1 MKKKIV
7 PILVV
12 LALVIVGIGG
22 YFLGR
27 EFNTSPSLETP
38 PAESSTPEVT
48 PDTTPEATPV
58 VETTSPEPAPETE
71 TMEPSVEPVSDTAA
85 ELGAEQD
92 QAGFA
97 EALYTIYVKASKADE
112 DGVPVYDKAVWD
124 LDTKEIWRTSG
135 GHETQYIC
143 IGVGYGDYDGWI
155 EIINANGEMGYTQS
169 AWFTQELEVGGGQQA
184 VEQQKPAQ
192 TEQQKPAQTEQQKP
206 STNNQSGNNNSGN
219 NQANQGGKIEIDY
232 SQIPGY
238 RPDEAPRIPEEDQI
252 HDGGD
257 SHEFESDTNLNYTGK
272 LSG

>member
-7 PILVV
+7 PVLVV
-12 LALVIVGIGG
+12 LALVIVGVGG
-22 YFLGR
+22 YLMGQKS
-27 EFNTSPSLETP
+27 NNPVVETP
-38 PAESSTPEVT
+38 PAQSS
-48 PDTTPEATPV
+48 TPEATPTTPV
-58 VETTSPEPAPETE
+58 VETSSPESYIKNDG
-71 TMEPSVEPVSDTAA
+71 SVVKVADQ
-85 ELGAEQD
+85 QD

-112 DGVPVYDKAVWD
+112 EGVPVYDKAVWD

-155 EIINANGEMGYTQS
+155 EIINANGEIGYTQS
-169 AWFTQELEVGGGQQA
+169 AWFTQELEVGGGQQVA
-184 VEQQKPAQ
+184 
-192 TEQQKPAQTEQQKP
+192 EQQKPAQTEQQKP

-238 RPDEAPRIPEEDQI
+238 YPDEAPRIPEEDQI

-257 SHEFESDTNLNYTGK
+257 SHEFESNTNLNYTGK